1 MERQTATSILQAL
14 AHGIDPRTGEAWPA
28 DSPYQHPDTVRALF
42 CALQALEG
50 GDAPPSRP
58 ARTPP
63 GNAGKPWS
71 EEEDHRLA
79 AGFDAGIRIPELAGQ
94 HDRSRA
100 AIEARL
106 LKLGKLAVPSG
117 RAPRFRVA
125 SPEAVYA
132 ITA

>member
-1 MERQTATSILQAL
+1 MEKPTATSILQAL

-28 DSPYQHPDTVRALF
+28 DSPYQHPDTIRALF
-42 CALQALEG
+42 CALQALRGE
-50 GDAPPSRP
+50 APPPRP

-71 EEEDHRLA
+71 EEEDRRLA

-94 HDRSRA
+94 HGRSRT

-125 SPEAVYA
+125 SPQAVYA
-132 ITA
+132 AAA